1 MSHIDAPALLA
12 YKAGDVISTLVD
24 IPRQIP
30 RRGKISSNSIEDLL
44 KQYALDS
51 ILSLTGQD
59 ANEISQKSD
68 LVKDHSF
75 LDRSP

>member
-30 RRGKISSNSIEDLL
+30 RGGEISSLSIEDLL
-44 KQYALDS
+44 KQYV
-51 ILSLTGQD
+51 LSS
-59 ANEISQKSD
+59 NCE
-68 LVKDHSF
+68 
-75 LDRSP
+75 R

>member
-30 RRGKISSNSIEDLL
+30 RGGKISSISIEDLL
-44 KQYALDS
+44 KQYVLYS
-51 ILSLTGQD
+51 ITQD
-59 ANEISQKSD
+59 GTSG
-68 LVKDHSF
+68 
-75 LDRSP
+75 